1 MAKKKCRITPIKF
14 KYSKFCEGYEPKLE
28 YYIEGT
34 MYTGEAQAQDTRYRY
49 QMGCRQV
56 DGINPLVVIGMNPS
70 CADMEYAD
78 RTVKRVI
85 EISMFLDDVD
95 GWMMFNLYPERATNC
110 IDLKMKTKNEDQ
122 EDQEDQNVRE
132 KTKIRNNIEILRNYL
147 DNNKNSSILLAWGN
161 LRIPLLREAKE
172 EVLKL
177 LSAYKDINL
186 YCVGSLTGKGN
197 PRHLMPRVGNPMK
210 EVKEKG
216 SLSAL
221 TEVEICKVSDARKQH
236 CQYKIKEKTK

>member
-1 MAKKKCRITPIKF
+1 MAKKKCRVTPIKF
-14 KYSKFCEGYEPKLE
+14 KYSKFCVGYEPKLE

-34 MYTGEAQAQDTRYRY
+34 MSTGKAQKQDTRYRY
-49 QMGCRQV
+49 QMGCQV
-56 DGINPLVVIGMNPS
+56 DGGDPLVVIGMNPS

-85 EISMFLDDVD
+85 EISMLLDDVN
-95 GWMMFNLYPERATNC
+95 GWMMFNLYPERSTNC
-110 IDLKMKTKNEDQ
+110 IDLKMTTKNAG
-122 EDQEDQNVRE
+122 QNVRE
-132 KTKIRNNIEILRNYL
+132 KTKIRNNIKILRNYL
-147 DNNKNSSILLAWGN
+147 EDNRNRSILLAWGD

-177 LSAYKDINL
+177 LSAYNDINL